1 MEWWNRYLKTR
12 SDAEDAS
19 YDMKEQTI
27 PQMWDVIN
35 KPILQG
41 LPVTNGVDP
50 DYWKRNLGAVD
61 AARYSGH
68 PLAAMSILDPNLAG
82 ETAKAAAGFLPVVGA
97 AVDAYDMSTDKS
109 QRTPLNMGL
118 GMLGAA
124 GDVAKPAL
132 GAMAFAGTFAGR
144 KAKTADLDALKEAE
158 KLTAEGETPYMVWLK
173 TKWFQGAD
181 SKWRFEIDDSSA
193 NHVPKMNTFDH
204 ADQISREETGKGVR
218 DLGMNDPRR
227 PNIFERARVL
237 SDAESTNLGSR
248 LDHPAL
254 YEAYPELSDYPAKT
268 MIVEGSHSGSFSP
281 HTKKVEAIGSDN
293 DEVTSILM
301 HEAAGHGVQD
311 IEGFASGGS
320 PEMIKK
326 VQGQARARMRS
337 LKNGLED
344 LKRAK
349 TQYPVGSDQYKEA
362 TELEQQV
369 TDAIANTKRAGYVG
383 LDPSS
388 SYDRLAGEVEA
399 RQVQGRL
406 DMSQKRRDASFPMQ
420 GSQIWDHATM
430 DYPPEEQLLRF
441 DSKAIRNDP
450 TILDRDDVYRSTK
463 APDDKPMGILKSQ
476 LDDAGVL
483 KMDDAS
489 KAARAEEQGFRRD
502 VYHGTTHPDITEF
515 DMDKANVESHWG
527 TGAYTTTTYDD
538 ASQNYSTRRGGD
550 LNMRI
555 DLEAE
560 RLENNGMSEAAAKKA
575 AEEKYFGGGSAVK
588 EIKVKTQNPFELGV
602 DADGYE
608 TKLDYTMPE
617 RDDPANFIDE
627 AKKTINPDDYEGNAN
642 LDDEDYLEDV
652 REKAEELADE
662 DWNYRAETEGHS
674 GDLVDF
680 IYALN
685 RSDADIDEH
694 TFADLIMR
702 LEDAGDMDAGISAS
716 ELDDIMRNTEWY
728 ATDDDGNLV
737 NSEVYRQALED
748 IGFDSIVDRNAN
760 EKFGAGKKL
769 RNGILISNGMDGLDE
784 TTEHVILFKPNQL
797 RNKDAEFHPDKT
809 ESNDLR
815 SGIMDMKKGGV
826 LSYA

>member
-12 SDAEDAS
+12 SDAADAS

-50 DYWKRNLGAVD
+50 DYWKRNLGATD

-82 ETAKAAAGFLPVVGA
+82 ETAKAAAGFLPFVGG

-193 NHVPKMNTFDH
+193 NHAPKMNTFDH

-227 PNIFERARVL
+227 PNIFERARIL
-237 SDAESTNLGSR
+237 SDAETTNLGSR

-254 YEAYPELSDYPAKT
+254 YQAYPELSDYPAKT

-337 LKNGLED
+337 LKNGLAD
-344 LKRAK
+344 LKRVK

-369 TDAIANTKRAGYVG
+369 ADAIANTKRAGYVG

-406 DMSQKRRDASFPMQ
+406 DMSQKKRDASFPMQ

-450 TILDRDDVYRSTK
+450 TILDRDDVYRSTDYRIQHTAPTGGDDGSVGIDKIDDLFPDFTSLDSRTRSQYYGLPQEPEMVK
-463 APDDKPMGILKSQ
+463 ALDQLASYAKNPDADVTIYRVVPENIDDINSGDWVTQSKHYAEMMLHDQGIKNPKILERKVKSKDLYWNGDSPVELGWKDPDDS
-476 LDDAGVL
+476 
-483 KMDDAS
+483 
-489 KAARAEEQGFRRD
+489 
-502 VYHGTTHPDITEF
+502 
-515 DMDKANVESHWG
+515 
-527 TGAYTTTTYDD
+527 
-538 ASQNYSTRRGGD
+538 
-550 LNMRI
+550 
-555 DLEAE
+555 
-560 RLENNGMSEAAAKKA
+560 
-575 AEEKYFGGGSAVK
+575 
-588 EIKVKTQNPFELGV
+588 
-602 DADGYE
+602 
-608 TKLDYTMPE
+608 
-617 RDDPANFIDE
+617 
-627 AKKTINPDDYEGNAN
+627 
-642 LDDEDYLEDV
+642 
-652 REKAEELADE
+652 
-662 DWNYRAETEGHS
+662 
-674 GDLVDF
+674 
-680 IYALN
+680 
-685 RSDADIDEH
+685 
-694 TFADLIMR
+694 
-702 LEDAGDMDAGISAS
+702 
-716 ELDDIMRNTEWY
+716 
-728 ATDDDGNLV
+728 
-737 NSEVYRQALED
+737 
-748 IGFDSIVDRNAN
+748 
-760 EKFGAGKKL
+760 
-769 RNGILISNGMDGLDE
+769 SN
-784 TTEHVILFKPNQL
+784 
-797 RNKDAEFHPDKT
+797 
-809 ESNDLR
+809 LR
-815 SGIMDMKKGGV
+815 SSNKRKKKGA
-826 LSYA
+826 LAYA